1 MSKDVK
7 DRHNNMTG
15 KNPWDTKVSVASG
28 ATSSYASTTDSEL
41 KFTRK
46 FSQRY
51 RWRCCII
58 ETILVFMLILSLSL
72 YAGYDYLQRTYNGE
86 EKIFRGDLRADEK
99 GIDLI
104 DYENPDSQDYQRFV
118 LNYTHLIKNIINSSP
133 IQKKFIDAEIIS
145 LEPDEGNLK
154 VHFWLRF
161 EPVRWRASVTVE
173 EILSAFRRLY
183 PSTKIVPGSLHI
195 KHITNNALL
204 STKPLTT
211 TPEILTTAYPIT
223 PPPRR
228 CTPVRLNLCK
238 SVLEYNLTSYPN
250 HFGHK
255 NLDEIHD
262 DLIAFRDLVDAECY
276 QRTLDFVCQLLQPAC
291 KPDVKLDQD
300 ETTLPCKHSCRLFTA
315 GCGHRIPE
323 KLLSSFDCTKL
334 PDYSNIGS
342 TCTSKPGCDYKLRTT
357 GLSGRLCDGVLD
369 CPDMSDET
377 TCGYCP
383 AGYLHCITSRTCIPA
398 RSRCD
403 GVVDCPGEADE
414 RNCLLISSTGRSID
428 QMLPL
433 ATIDAYPTEGFVFFV
448 EQGMSGK
455 LCAANFQT
463 DIPNEKMSVALQ
475 TIATSLCRTLNY
487 QNLTSV
493 EIVDDE
499 DLQQTTTSR
508 SSRYAHVVDPFAS
521 EITFNL
527 GTCPSRK
534 VLRVA
539 CNDAVCGIQTN
550 RRQKYGIDGLNKMA
564 SHGDWPW
571 HAVLYKSGTHVCDGS
586 LISSEWLLTSASCFQ
601 GQSKAE
607 WVARLGAV
615 RLNAV
620 SPWQQERHIVGM
632 VKSPVEG
639 STLVLVKLSSPVT
652 YSDYIRP
659 VCLNNDQP
667 SDVPYLHC
675 QTLGWA
681 KNRDNLQRIEVKES
695 SMDSCTNISIT
706 TVNGLCYDSIYDHND
721 CTEEEFAG
729 SPMMCLSANK
739 KSWVLVGVTNW
750 RIACSADGMMRPR
763 LYDRV
768 KSNHKWINTV
778 LKDG

>member
-1 MSKDVK
+1 
-7 DRHNNMTG
+7 MTG
-15 KNPWDTKVSVASG
+15 KNPWDTKVSVVSG

-58 ETILVFMLILSLSL
+58 ETILVFMLIFSLSL

-104 DYENPDSQDYQRFV
+104 DYGNPDSQDYQRFV
-118 LNYTHLIKNIINSSP
+118 LNYTHLIKTIINSSP

-145 LEPDEGNLK
+145 LEPDEGSLK
-154 VHFWLRF
+154 VDFWLRF

-183 PSTKIVPGSLHI
+183 PSTKIIPGSLHI

-204 STKPLTT
+204 STKPSTIA
-211 TPEILTTAYPIT
+211 PEISSTEFYPTT

-291 KPDVKLDQD
+291 KTDVKLGRD
-300 ETTLPCKHSCRLFTA
+300 EITLPCKHSCRLFTS

-323 KLLSSFDCTKL
+323 KLLAGFDCSRL

-342 TCTSKPGCDYKLRTT
+342 TCVSKPGCDYKLRTT
-357 GLSGRLCDGVLD
+357 GLSNRLCDGVLD

-414 RNCLLISSTGRSID
+414 RNCLLISSTGRSVD

-463 DIPNEKMSVALQ
+463 DIPNEKMTVALQ

-499 DLQQTTTSR
+499 DLQTTTSNP
-508 SSRYAHVVDPFAS
+508 SRYAHVVDPFAS

-539 CNDAVCGIQTN
+539 CSDAVCGIQTN
-550 RRQKYGIDGLNKMA
+550 RRQKHGIDGLNKMA

-571 HAVLYKSGTHVCDGS
+571 HAILYKSGTHVCDGS

-652 YSDYIRP
+652 YSDHIRP
-659 VCLNNDQP
+659 VCLNDDQA

-706 TVNGLCYDSIYDHND
+706 TANGLCYDSIYDHND

>member
-1 MSKDVK
+1 
-7 DRHNNMTG
+7 MTG

-58 ETILVFMLILSLSL
+58 ETILVFLLIFSLSL

-86 EKIFRGDLRADEK
+86 EKIFRGDLRANEK
-99 GIDLI
+99 RIDLI
-104 DYENPDSQDYQRFV
+104 DFNNPDSQDYQHYV

-133 IQKKFIDAEIIS
+133 LQKKFIDAEIIS
-145 LEPDEGNLK
+145 LEPEKGELK
-154 VHFWLRF
+154 VNFRLRF
-161 EPVRWRASVTVE
+161 EPVRWRMSVSVE
-173 EILSAFRRLY
+173 DILSAFRRMY

-195 KHITNNALL
+195 IQIFNNALL
-204 STKPLTT
+204 STKPSTLAPEITTVQLYST
-211 TPEILTTAYPIT
+211 TPS
-223 PPPRR
+223 PRR

-238 SVLEYNLTSYPN
+238 SVLDYNLTSYPN
-250 HFGHK
+250 HFGHR

-291 KPDVKLDQD
+291 NPNVKLDQD
-300 ETTLPCKHSCRLFTA
+300 EIILPCKHSCRLFTT
-315 GCGHRIPE
+315 GCGHRIPL
-323 KLLSSFDCTKL
+323 KLQNGFDCTKL

-357 GLSGRLCDGVLD
+357 GLSNRLCDGVLD

-383 AGYLHCITSRTCIPA
+383 AGYLHCITSRTCIPV

-414 RNCLLISSTGRSID
+414 RNCLLMSSAARSVD

-433 ATIDAYPTEGFVFFV
+433 ASVDAYPSEGYVFFI
-448 EQGMSGK
+448 ERGMSGK

-463 DIPNEKMSVALQ
+463 DIPNEKMTAALQ
-475 TIATSLCRTLNY
+475 TIAVSLCRTLNY

-493 EIVDDE
+493 KIVDDE
-499 DLQQTTTSR
+499 DITTSVPP
-508 SSRYAHVVDPFAS
+508 RYVHVVDPFAS

-527 GTCPSRK
+527 GACPSKK
-534 VLRVA
+534 VLHVT
-539 CNDAVCGIQTN
+539 CNDAVCGTQTN
-550 RRQKYGIDGLNKMA
+550 RRQKYGIDGFNKMA

-571 HAVLYKSGTHVCDGS
+571 HAILYKSGIHVCDGS
-586 LISSEWLLTSASCFQ
+586 LISPEWLLTSASCFQ

-615 RLNAV
+615 RLNAM
-620 SPWQQERHIVGM
+620 SPWQQERHIIGM

-639 STLVLVKLSSPVT
+639 STLVMVKLSSPVT
-652 YSDYIRP
+652 YSDHIRS
-659 VCLNNDQP
+659 VCLSDDQNEG
-667 SDVPYLHC
+667 PYSHC

-681 KNRDNLQRIEVKES
+681 KNRDNLQRIEVNES
-695 SMDSCTNISIT
+695 SMESCANISIT

-729 SPMMCLSANK
+729 SPMMCLSATK

-763 LYDRV
+763 LYDKV